1 MSPILV
7 RPVREQLEHDRVIR
21 LLQSRYR
28 RRFTVE
34 VNLGSEETAAGRH
47 RDRGAVS
54 RPRADVT
61 EVARKLLGVVE
72 VETGESVN
80 QLEALAQWARYGRL
94 PVEFALYVP
103 VAAAGAAR
111 RLCADHRI
119 GVTEIWTYHTLGD
132 QVRFAQIDRAPV
144 AGKLAAARAAAAAA
158 RRASSKASRPAA
170 GPRQTSKKPAG
181 SGRTSWR
188 AWSRWKRT
196 SRSTSSRRWRSGRG
210 SGSCPWS
217 SSFTCRLPPW
227 AWPGGCAADHA
238 SASRRFAPITRVGD
252 QVRFAQ
258 VHRAAAR
265 REAGRGQGGC
275 GRGQAGSGAGS
286 RGRESRRGESAVRR
300 EAGFGEARRTGRR
313 SARLRSRHDRR

>member
-1 MSPILV
+1 LSPILV

-34 VNLGSEETAAGRH
+34 VNLGSEEAAPVGS
-47 RDRGAVS
+47 GAEAQFPDLVLTS
-54 RPRADVT
+54 PKS
-61 EVARKLLGVVE
+61 ARKLLGVVE

-132 QVRFAQIDRAPV
+132 QVRFAQVHRAPV

-158 RRASSKASRPAA
+158 RRASSNSSTPAA
-170 GPRQTSKKPAG
+170 GPRRTSKKPA
-181 SGRTSWR
+181 
-188 AWSRWKRT
+188 
-196 SRSTSSRRWRSGRG
+196 
-210 SGSCPWS
+210 
-217 SSFTCRLPPW
+217 
-227 AWPGGCAADHA
+227 
-238 SASRRFAPITRVGD
+238 ASRA
-252 QVRFAQ
+252 
-258 VHRAAAR
+258 RAAEAR
-265 REAGRGQGGC
+265 KPAKKKAAAGR
-275 GRGQAGSGAGS
+275 
-286 RGRESRRGESAVRR
+286 AVRK
-300 EAGFGEARRTGRR
+300 RR
-313 SARLRSRHDRR
+313 